1 MYKLQ
6 IMIKKSADDDLIKT
20 FEQNVLVHLENAS
33 NQKVNFGEIIGAK
46 LMEEPYH
53 KSCEL
58 TVSNKEEM
66 DKILATA
73 EGKKFNRSVTSLT
86 AHVSIF
92 FINYG
97 DSI

>member
-6 IMIKKSADDDLIKT
+6 IMFKKTVDDDLIKT
-20 FEQNVLVHLENAS
+20 FEENVLIHLENAS
-33 NQKVNFGEIIGAK
+33 GQKVNFGEIVGAK

-58 TVSNKEEM
+58 TVSSKEEM
-66 DKILATA
+66 DKVLATA
-73 EGKKFNRSVTSLT
+73 EGKKFNRSVASLS

-97 DSI
+97 DPV